1 MRKVIL
7 ALGLLASAT
16 AAATGNNDSDTLVV
30 SQGTA
35 RVTLGDVDA
44 YVHRIP
50 ETDRSGFMSKPERIE
65 TMLRN
70 MLLDKQLASEA
81 RELGIDKDPI
91 VQRQIA
97 LAVDSALSRARVD
110 LLRESL
116 KAPDFTEQAG
126 EEYRANKQKYM
137 TPKRYDVKHILFA
150 LRYGSPEMSRTPEE
164 AEVLAKETAEKLK
177 RDPSQFDSLVESLS
191 DDQSK
196 KDNHGL
202 IENATSGNFA
212 KPFSEAAAALRNVGE
227 ISPPVKTSFG
237 YHLLK
242 LVKTEPEK
250 QQPFDRVSQSIVS
263 RLSAEWMEA
272 QIRGHLDNL
281 RNQTMDPKPEVLA
294 TLRERYNDPATA
306 GIPAT
311 IARPAANDAA
321 PRK

>member
-1 MRKVIL
+1 MRNVIL

-16 AAATGNNDSDTLVV
+16 AGADGSSGSDTLVV

-50 ETDRSGFMSKPERIE
+50 ETDRSGFMNKPERIE

-70 MLLDKQLASEA
+70 MLLDKQLANEA
-81 RELGIDKDPI
+81 RKLEIDKDPV
-91 VQRQIA
+91 VQQQVA
-97 LAVDSALSRARVD
+97 LAVDNALSRARVER
-110 LLRESL
+110 LRESL
-116 KAPDFTEQAG
+116 KAPDFTEQAR
-126 EEYRANKQKYM
+126 EEYQANKQKYA
-137 TPKRYDVKHILFA
+137 TPKRYDVKHILFDIK
-150 LRYGSPEMSRTPEE
+150 SRTPEQ

-177 RDPSQFDSLVESLS
+177 RDPSQFDGFVESLS

-202 IENATSGNFA
+202 IENAASENFV
-212 KPFSEAAAALRNVGE
+212 KPFAEAAAKLQNVGE
-227 ISPPVKTSFG
+227 ISPPVKTAYG

-242 LVKTEPEK
+242 LIKTEPE
-250 QQPFDRVSQSIVS
+250 QLQPFDRVSESIVS

-294 TLRERYNDPATA
+294 TLRERYSDPAAA

-311 IARPAANDAA
+311 IATPAANDAA

>member
-1 MRKVIL
+1 MHKVIL
-7 ALGLLASAT
+7 ALGLLVST
-16 AAATGNNDSDTLVV
+16 TTGAAGNGDADTLVV

-50 ETDRSGFMSKPERIE
+50 ASDRSGFMNKPERIE

-70 MLLDKQLASEA
+70 MLLDKQLANEA
-81 RELGIDKDPI
+81 RKLDIDKDPV

-97 LAVDSALSRARVD
+97 LAVDNALSRARVET
-110 LLRESL
+110 LRESL
-116 KAPDFTEQAG
+116 KAPDFTEQAR
-126 EEYRANKQKYM
+126 EEYLANKKKYA
-137 TPKRYDVKHILFA
+137 TPKRYDVRHILFDTK
-150 LRYGSPEMSRTPEE
+150 SRTPEQAE
-164 AEVLAKETAEKLK
+164 ALARETAEKLA

-202 IENATSGNFA
+202 IENAASENFV
-212 KPFSEAAAALRNVGE
+212 KPFAEAAASLKSIGE
-227 ISPPVKTSFG
+227 ISPPVRTSFG

-242 LVKTEPEK
+242 LVKTEPEQ
-250 QQPFDRVSQSIVS
+250 QQPFDLVSESIVS

-294 TLRERYNDPATA
+294 TLRERYSAPAAA
-306 GIPAT
+306 GIPA
-311 IARPAANDAA
+311 AVAAPAADDAV
-321 PRK
+321 PGK

>member
-7 ALGLLASAT
+7 ALGWVASA
-16 AAATGNNDSDTLVV
+16 AAGAAGTSDSDTLVV

-50 ETDRSGFMSKPERIE
+50 ANDRSGFMNKPERIE

-81 RELGIDKDPI
+81 RELDIDKDP
-91 VQRQIA
+91 VVRQQVA
-97 LAVDSALSRARVD
+97 LAVDNALSRARVER
-110 LLRESL
+110 LRESL
-116 KAPDFTEQAG
+116 KVPDFTEQAR
-126 EEYRANKQKYM
+126 EEYQANKQKYA
-137 TPKRYDVKHILFA
+137 TPKRYDVKHILFDIK
-150 LRYGSPEMSRTPEE
+150 SRTPEQAE
-164 AEVLAKETAEKLK
+164 ALAKETAEKLK

-196 KDNHGL
+196 KDNGGL
-202 IENATSGNFA
+202 IENAASDNFVA
-212 KPFSEAAAALRNVGE
+212 PFAEAAAALRNVGE
-227 ISPPVKTSFG
+227 ISPPVRTSFG

-242 LVKTEPEK
+242 LVKTEPE
-250 QQPFDRVSQSIVS
+250 QMQPFDRVSESIVS

-272 QIRGHLDNL
+272 QIRGHLDGL
-281 RNQTMDPKPEVLA
+281 RNQAMEPKPEVLA
-294 TLRERYNDPATA
+294 TLRERYNDPAAVGT
-306 GIPAT
+306 PAT
-311 IARPAANDAA
+311 SATPAADDAA

>member
-1 MRKVIL
+1 MHKVIL

-16 AAATGNNDSDTLVV
+16 TGAAGNSDSDTLVV

-50 ETDRSGFMSKPERIE
+50 ETDRSGFMNKPERIE

-81 RELGIDKDPI
+81 RQLEIDRDPV

-97 LAVDSALSRARVD
+97 LAVENALSRARVEK
-110 LLRESL
+110 LRESL
-116 KAPDFTEQAG
+116 KAPDFTEQAR
-126 EEYRANKQKYM
+126 EEYQANKQKYA
-137 TPKRYDVKHILFA
+137 TPKRYDVKHILFDTK
-150 LRYGSPEMSRTPEE
+150 SRTPEQAE
-164 AEVLAKETAEKLK
+164 ALANETAEKLK
-177 RDPSQFDSLVESLS
+177 RDPSQFDSFVESLS

-202 IENATSGNFA
+202 IENAASESFV
-212 KPFSEAAAALRNVGE
+212 KPFAEAAARLQNVGDL
-227 ISPPVKTSFG
+227 SPPVQTSFG

-242 LVKTEPEK
+242 LVKTEPAQ
-250 QQPFDRVSQSIVS
+250 QQPFERVSQSIIS

-281 RNQTMDPKPEVLA
+281 RNQAMDPKPEVLA
-294 TLRERYNDPATA
+294 TLRERYSESANAGA

-311 IARPAANDAA
+311 IARPATDSAA

>member
-7 ALGLLASAT
+7 ALGLLVSAT
-16 AAATGNNDSDTLVV
+16 AGAAGNNDSDTLVV

-50 ETDRSGFMSKPERIE
+50 ETDRSGFMNKPDRIE

-81 RELGIDKDPI
+81 RKLDIDKDPI
-91 VQRQIA
+91 VQQQIA
-97 LAVDSALSRARVD
+97 LAVDNALSRARVD
-110 LLRESL
+110 RLRESL
-116 KAPDFTEQAG
+116 KAPDFTEQAR
-126 EEYRANKQKYM
+126 EEYQANKQKYT

-150 LRYGSPEMSRTPEE
+150 LKYGSPEMSRTPEE
-164 AEVLAKETAEKLK
+164 AEALAKETAEKLK

-202 IENATSGNFA
+202 IENATSENFV
-212 KPFSEAAAALRNVGE
+212 KPFAEAAAKLRNAGE
-227 ISPPVKTSFG
+227 ISPPVKTPYG

-242 LVKTEPEK
+242 LVKIEPAQ
-250 QQPFDRVSQSIVS
+250 QQPFDRVNQSIVS

-272 QIRGHLDNL
+272 QIRDHLDNL

-294 TLRERYNDPATA
+294 TLRERYKDPAA
-306 GIPAT
+306 ADIPAT
-311 IARPAANDAA
+311 IARPAADDAA

>member
-16 AAATGNNDSDTLVV
+16 AGAAGNNDSDTLVV

-50 ETDRSGFMSKPERIE
+50 ETDRSGFMSKPDRIE

-81 RELGIDKDPI
+81 RELDIDKDPI

-97 LAVDSALSRARVD
+97 LAVDNALSRARVD
-110 LLRESL
+110 RLRESL
-116 KAPDFTEQAG
+116 KAPDFTEQAR
-126 EEYRANKQKYM
+126 EEYQANKQKYM

-150 LRYGSPEMSRTPEE
+150 LKYGSPEMSRTPEE
-164 AEVLAKETAEKLK
+164 AEVLAKEAAEKLK

-202 IENATSGNFA
+202 IENATSESFV
-212 KPFSEAAAALRNVGE
+212 KPFAEAAAKLQNVGE
-227 ISPPVKTSFG
+227 ISPPVKTVFG

-242 LVKTEPEK
+242 LVKSEPAQ

-294 TLRERYNDPATA
+294 TLRERYNDPAA
-306 GIPAT
+306 ANIPPT